1 MTFAT
6 TGLLIA
12 GAASVLVP
20 ILIHL
25 FARQRRRPV
34 EWAAMLFLLE
44 ALRKRRRR
52 LQLEQVLLLAARCLI
67 VFVLGAALARPFL
80 AAGGLLE
87 GMGSRV
93 VFLVVDNGI
102 VSGARA
108 AESGSAG
115 RTSLAAT
122 VEQAREIVGA
132 LGPGDSVGLI
142 TAARP
147 AAGLVI
153 PPSTDLGA
161 VMELL
166 SSLEPAESPTD
177 LGAAL
182 LLLRDA
188 LGELGP
194 ERQNAVAYL
203 LSEFRAGSAALES
216 ALPPLLSGPPGGL
229 RLLASPAA
237 QDLAPDTQ
245 VTGLEALRG
254 LVLASGEEATEQVT
268 VTLARSGGDL
278 PRDVTRVR
286 LGGEGLPPIEPK
298 VVQWD
303 PGQDVAQVDFNL
315 NLTGRG
321 DGGMAVRVTIDDDA
335 LSADN
340 SRYTVLLSRSRVRV
354 LLADRRSF
362 GTDPALDRLRAG
374 QWIQRALQPS
384 DRSPID
390 VVEVDPAALGAVDV
404 RGADAVV
411 VARPDLLA
419 EPGWE
424 ALRSYLATGGLVIV
438 TPPGESNVHPWTD
451 RLVELGLPWRIAL
464 ESVEPPEALTLPD
477 EQPAS
482 ELLRVLSGEL
492 PELVRPIIVQ
502 KLLPVDMQQTQA
514 DVVLVLSDGTPFLI
528 AGNPRV
534 PGAAEGSAE
543 GAPEGAAAGAA
554 AAGAVAAGAVAAG
567 LVIYLAAPPEW
578 GWTTLPA
585 QPLMVP
591 LFHELIKQGIGSI
604 RASQRYLAGEQPFLG
619 LGPAAVALLDPH
631 GAQISVR
638 PDGGASAALARSGLY
653 TVLDHAM
660 QPMGAL
666 AVNVDAAA
674 ARTDVQDQAA
684 VSEWLGRSAPWQ
696 TLDPRDTASALRAAG
711 SGASLAGVL
720 LLALLSLVVIET
732 AMARWFSHG
741 RSSAT
746 DPAAPSPRTAAARPA
761 AQGVVT

>member
-12 GAASVLVP
+12 GAAAVLVP

-34 EWAAMLFLLE
+34 EWAAMQFLLE

-93 VFLVVDNGI
+93 VFVVVDNGLS
-102 VSGARA
+102 SGVRVL
-108 AESGSAG
+108 ESGSDG
-115 RTSLAAT
+115 RTALAAT

-216 ALPPLLSGPPGGL
+216 ALPPILSGPPGGL

-268 VTLARSGGDL
+268 VALARSGGDL

-298 VVQWD
+298 VVEWD

-321 DGGMAVRVTIDDDA
+321 DGGMPVRAMIDDDA

-374 QWIQRALQPS
+374 QWIHRALQPS

-390 VVEVDPAALGAVDV
+390 VVVVDPAALGAVDV

-451 RLVELGLPWRIAL
+451 RLMELGLPWRIAL

-482 ELLRVLSGEL
+482 ELLRVLSLEL
-492 PELVRPIIVQ
+492 PDLVRPILVQ

-514 DVVLVLSDGTPFLI
+514 EVVLVLSDGTPFLI

-534 PGAAEGSAE
+534 PGAPEGSAE
-543 GAPEGAAAGAA
+543 GAPEGATAGAA
-554 AAGAVAAGAVAAG
+554 AAGAAAAG

-660 QPMGAL
+660 QPMGTL

-684 VSEWLGRSAPWQ
+684 VSDWLGRSAPWQ
-696 TLDPRDTASALRAAG
+696 MLDARDTAAALRSDG
-711 SGASLAGVL
+711 SGASLAGAL

-741 RSSAT
+741 RSSAP
-746 DPAAPSPRTAAARPA
+746 DVAAPSPRTAAAGAA
-761 AQGVVT
+761 AQGAVT